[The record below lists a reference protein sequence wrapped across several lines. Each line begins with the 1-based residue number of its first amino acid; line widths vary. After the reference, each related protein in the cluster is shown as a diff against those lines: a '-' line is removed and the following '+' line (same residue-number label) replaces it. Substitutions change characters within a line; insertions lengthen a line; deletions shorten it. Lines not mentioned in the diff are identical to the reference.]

1 MVINQNTFPGP
12 EKENPL
18 QIYFFGTRERPSSSD
33 ARTEGYP
40 IQHFFVKHT
49 IQHLNQRDL
58 ANSVDIGHL
67 DEDGFLLQDAFVGA
81 SSLTIVVVHCVPPA
95 SQEQMLLS

>member
-40 IQHFFVKHT
+40 IQH
-49 IQHLNQRDL
+49 LNQRDL

-81 SSLTIVVVHCVPPA
+81 GSLTVVVVHCVPPA
-95 SQEQMLLS
+95 SQEQMLLSCSYD